1 MITAAIGAILLAV
14 LVFLGVNSLAQWS
27 VDHWY
32 LTDEAIRKRNDAVAE
47 RLRIVLSGEEIN
59 GADSAR
65 LEQWAAEDGMVT
77 AVVFLPGQ
85 PYEVSWWGT
94 QTLERQTDLAW
105 SLKKEGYDFYQL
117 SFADG
122 DYTVALTENS
132 ELRMYDL
139 GTYIAIIV
147 SIAVLVVILLLYARW
162 LTDRISTLS
171 REVNEVSGGSLNHEI
186 VPRYRDEISS
196 LARDVENM
204 RVAIIQRGLAEQS
217 ALQAN
222 HDLITA
228 LSHDIRNPLT
238 ALIGYLEL
246 LDMDREALPEAD
258 RDYVRACL
266 DKSYR
271 IRDLTGEM
279 FRYFLVFGNASQSV
293 EMEEYDAEVL
303 LWQLLGECAEDLISK
318 GFSLN
323 TEALSTPCVLRTDV
337 SLIKRVVDNLVS
349 NITKYADPNM
359 DVTISAE
366 VQGDVVC
373 VRFSNAIAAPRPGA
387 VESNH
392 IGLRTCD
399 AIMRLLE
406 GSFSSRTEGNRFLAE
421 FCIPLAKTE

>member
-1 MITAAIGAILLAV
+1 MITVTIGAMLIAV
-14 LVFLGVNSLAQWS
+14 LVFLIVNQIAIWGVDQ
-27 VDHWY
+27 WY
-32 LTDEAIRKRNDAVAE
+32 LTDEAKSKRNDDVAE
-47 RLRIVLSGEEIN
+47 RLRVELAKEPIN
-59 GADSAR
+59 GAESAR
-65 LEQWAAEDGMVT
+65 LEQWATADGTVT
-77 AVVFLPGQ
+77 AVVFLPGM
-85 PYEVSWWGT
+85 PYEVSWWGS
-94 QTLERQTDLAW
+94 QELDDQPDLAW
-105 SLKKEGYDFYQL
+105 SLEKEGYDFYQID
-117 SFADG
+117 FADG
-122 DYTVALTENS
+122 TYTVALSENS

-139 GTYIAIIV
+139 GTYFSIIV
-147 SIAVLVVILLLYARW
+147 SVAVLVVILLINFRW
-162 LTDRISTLS
+162 LTNRISTLS
-171 REVNEVSGGSLNHEI
+171 REVNEVSGGKMNHEI

-279 FRYFLVFGNASQSV
+279 FRYFLVFGSATQSV
-293 EMEEYDAEVL
+293 EMEEYDAEIL

-318 GFSLN
+318 GFSVQ
-323 TEALSTPCVLRTDV
+323 TEPLDVPCSVRTDV

-349 NITKYADPNM
+349 NITKYADPAE
-359 DVTISAE
+359 DVVISAE
-366 VQGDVVC
+366 LQEGFVL
-373 VRFSNAIAAPRPGA
+373 VRFSNVIAAPRPGA
-387 VESNH
+387 VESNR

-406 GSFSSRTEGNRFLAE
+406 GSFRSSSEGDQFAAE
-421 FCIPLAKTE
+421 FCIPIVK